1 MKEIIYLDTNLV
13 NSLLAQQNAGLVTK
27 LVNENSESDSNAEGG
42 FDQTATSVSG
52 GVSTLI
58 KAGVNHSVIENENYN
73 IVFSRSNRNLIETA
87 LDDYSLD
94 LLLQELEGDK
104 LLKSSNFRD
113 GDFVFTVGK
122 LDFFDFEQLKNVS
135 TFDEIED
142 ILPEYNEF
150 KKLQSEYKRVK
161 NNTRKEQLKD
171 EISHNGWNNL
181 ESIRSMS
188 AYFERLFPSS
198 NLAKVSNTIS
208 VLPKEFMKVPTAQLG
223 LMQLSERQIKILGI
237 CSSTFDEQTPS
248 DLSMMTNS
256 MELLKKAPTAILT
269 IMLDSFDLVSS
280 GDYLIRPIAIYYED

>member
-27 LVNENSESDSNAEGG
+27 LVSENSESDSNAEGG
-42 FDQTATSVSG
+42 FEQTATAVAS

-58 KAGVNHSVIENENYN
+58 KADVNHSTTENENYN

-104 LLKSSNFRD
+104 LLKTSDFQD

-122 LDFFDFEQLKNVS
+122 LDFFDFEQLKNVF
-135 TFDEIED
+135 TFDEVED
-142 ILPEYNEF
+142 ILPEYDEF

-161 NNTRKEQLKD
+161 NNTRKEQLKSK
-171 EISHNGWNNL
+171 ISHNGWNNL

-198 NLAKVSNTIS
+198 NLAKISNTIS

-248 DLSMMTNS
+248 DLSMMANS
-256 MELLKKAPTAILT
+256 MEVLKKAPTAILT
-269 IMLDSFDLVSS
+269 IMLDSFGLVSS
-280 GDYLIRPIAIYYED
+280 GDYLIRPIAIYYEG

>member
-42 FDQTATSVSG
+42 FEQSTTTVSG
-52 GVSTLI
+52 GFTALV
-58 KAGVNHSVIENENYN
+58 KADGNHSRTENENYN

-94 LLLQELEGDK
+94 LLLQELENDK
-104 LLKSSNFRD
+104 LLKSSDFRD
-113 GDFVFTVGK
+113 GDFVFVVGK

-142 ILPEYNEF
+142 ILPEYDEF

-248 DLSMMTNS
+248 DLSMMANS
-256 MELLKKAPTAILT
+256 MEVLKKAPTAILT
-269 IMLDSFDLVSS
+269 IMLDSFGLVSS

>member
-58 KAGVNHSVIENENYN
+58 RADVNNSAIENENYN

-94 LLLQELEGDK
+94 LLLQELEDNN

-113 GDFVFTVGK
+113 GDFVFIVGK

-142 ILPEYNEF
+142 ILPEYGEF

-198 NLAKVSNTIS
+198 NLAKISNTIS

-223 LMQLSERQIKILGI
+223 LMQLSERQIKILGV

-248 DLSMMTNS
+248 DLSMMANS
-256 MELLKKAPTAILT
+256 MEVLKKAPTAILT
-269 IMLDSFDLVSS
+269 IMLDSFGLVSS

>member
-58 KAGVNHSVIENENYN
+58 KADVNHSAIENKNYN

>member
-58 KAGVNHSVIENENYN
+58 KAGVNHSAIENENYN

-94 LLLQELEGDK
+94 LLLQELENDK
-104 LLKSSNFRD
+104 LLKSSDFRD
-113 GDFVFTVGK
+113 GDFVFVVGK

-142 ILPEYNEF
+142 ILPEYDEF

-181 ESIRSMS
+181 EFIRSMS
-188 AYFERLFPSS
+188 VYFERLFPSS
-198 NLAKVSNTIS
+198 NLVKISNTIS
-208 VLPKEFMKVPTAQLG
+208 VLPKEYMKVPTAQLG
-223 LMQLSERQIKILGI
+223 LMQLSGRQIKILGI

-248 DLSMMTNS
+248 DLSTMANS
-256 MELLKKAPTAILT
+256 MEVLKKAPTTIIA
-269 IMLDSFDLVSS
+269 IMLDSFDLVSN

>member
-52 GVSTLI
+52 GVSALI
-58 KAGVNHSVIENENYN
+58 NAGVNHSATANENYN

-94 LLLQELEGDK
+94 LLLQELENDK
-104 LLKSSNFRD
+104 LLKSSDFRD

-122 LDFFDFEQLKNVS
+122 LDFFDFEQLKNVF

-150 KKLQSEYKRVK
+150 KKIQSEYKRVK

-223 LMQLSERQIKILGI
+223 LMQLSGRQIKILGI

-248 DLSMMTNS
+248 DLSMMANS

-269 IMLDSFDLVSS
+269 IMLDSFGLVSS
-280 GDYLIRPIAIYYED
+280 GDYLIRPIAIYYEG

>member
-42 FDQTATSVSG
+42 FDQTTTSVSG

-58 KAGVNHSVIENENYN
+58 RADVNHSAIENENYN

-94 LLLQELEGDK
+94 LLLQELEDDK

-122 LDFFDFEQLKNVS
+122 LDFFDFEQLKNVF

-142 ILPEYNEF
+142 ILPEYDEF

-161 NNTRKEQLKD
+161 NNTRKEQLKNK
-171 EISHNGWNNL
+171 ISHNGWNNL

-223 LMQLSERQIKILGI
+223 LMQLSGRQIKILGI

>member
-58 KAGVNHSVIENENYN
+58 RADVNHSAIENKNYN

>member
-58 KAGVNHSVIENENYN
+58 RADVNHSAIENENYN

-94 LLLQELEGDK
+94 LLLQELENDK
-104 LLKSSNFRD
+104 LLKSSDFRD
-113 GDFVFTVGK
+113 GDFVFVVGK
-122 LDFFDFEQLKNVS
+122 LDFFDFEHLKNVS
-135 TFDEIED
+135 TFDEVED
-142 ILPEYNEF
+142 ILPEYDEF

-171 EISHNGWNNL
+171 KISHNGWNNL

-223 LMQLSERQIKILGI
+223 LMQLSGRQIKILGI

-248 DLSMMTNS
+248 DLSMMANS
-256 MELLKKAPTAILT
+256 MEVLKKAPTAILT
-269 IMLDSFDLVSS
+269 IMLDSFGLVSS
-280 GDYLIRPIAIYYED
+280 GDYLIRPIAIYYEG

>member
-58 KAGVNHSVIENENYN
+58 RADVNNSAIENENYN

-94 LLLQELEGDK
+94 LLLQELEDNN

-113 GDFVFTVGK
+113 GDFVFIVGK

-142 ILPEYNEF
+142 ILPEYGEF

-198 NLAKVSNTIS
+198 NLAKISNTIS

-248 DLSMMTNS
+248 DLSMMANS
-256 MELLKKAPTAILT
+256 MEVLKKAPTAILT
-269 IMLDSFDLVSS
+269 IMLDSFGLVSS

>member
-58 KAGVNHSVIENENYN
+58 KAGVNHSAIENENYN

-94 LLLQELEGDK
+94 LLLQELENDK
-104 LLKSSNFRD
+104 LLKSSDFRD
-113 GDFVFTVGK
+113 RDFVFTVGRF
-122 LDFFDFEQLKNVS
+122 DFFDFEQLKNVS

-142 ILPEYNEF
+142 ILPEYAEF

-208 VLPKEFMKVPTAQLG
+208 VLPKEYMKVPTAQLG
-223 LMQLSERQIKILGI
+223 LMQLSGRQIKILGI

-248 DLSMMTNS
+248 DLSMMANS
-256 MELLKKAPTAILT
+256 MEVLKKAPTTIIA

>member
-58 KAGVNHSVIENENYN
+58 KAGVNHSAIENENYN

-94 LLLQELEGDK
+94 LLLQELENDK
-104 LLKSSNFRD
+104 LLKSSDFRD
-113 GDFVFTVGK
+113 GDFVFVVGK

-142 ILPEYNEF
+142 ILPEYDEF

-171 EISHNGWNNL
+171 EISRNGWNNL

-208 VLPKEFMKVPTAQLG
+208 VLPKEFMKVPTAQLS
-223 LMQLSERQIKILGI
+223 LMQLSGRQIKILGI

-248 DLSMMTNS
+248 DLSMMANS
-256 MELLKKAPTAILT
+256 MEVLKKAPTAILT
-269 IMLDSFDLVSS
+269 IMLDSFGLVSS

>member
-58 KAGVNHSVIENENYN
+58 RADVNHSAIENENYN

-94 LLLQELEGDK
+94 LLLQELENDK
-104 LLKSSNFRD
+104 LLKSSDFRD
-113 GDFVFTVGK
+113 GDFVFVVVK
-122 LDFFDFEQLKNVS
+122 LDFFDFEHLKNVS
-135 TFDEIED
+135 TFDEVED
-142 ILPEYNEF
+142 ILPEYDEF

-171 EISHNGWNNL
+171 KISHNGWNNL

-223 LMQLSERQIKILGI
+223 LMQLSGRQIKILGI

-248 DLSMMTNS
+248 DLSMMANS
-256 MELLKKAPTAILT
+256 MEVLKKAPTAILT
-269 IMLDSFDLVSS
+269 IMLDSFGLVSS
-280 GDYLIRPIAIYYED
+280 GDYLIRPIAIYYEG

>member
-1 MKEIIYLDTNLV
+1 M
-13 NSLLAQQNAGLVTK
+13 
-27 LVNENSESDSNAEGG
+27 
-42 FDQTATSVSG
+42 
-52 GVSTLI
+52 
-58 KAGVNHSVIENENYN
+58 
-73 IVFSRSNRNLIETA
+73 
-87 LDDYSLD
+87 
-94 LLLQELEGDK
+94 LLQELENDK
-104 LLKSSNFRD
+104 LLKSSDFRD
-113 GDFVFTVGK
+113 GDFVFVVGK

-142 ILPEYNEF
+142 ILPEYDEF

-181 ESIRSMS
+181 EFIRSMS

-198 NLAKVSNTIS
+198 NLAKISNTIS
-208 VLPKEFMKVPTAQLG
+208 VLPKEYMKVPTAQLG
-223 LMQLSERQIKILGI
+223 LMQLSGRQIKILGI

-248 DLSMMTNS
+248 DLSTMANS
-256 MELLKKAPTAILT
+256 MEVLKKAPTTIIA

>member
-58 KAGVNHSVIENENYN
+58 KAGVNHSAIENENYN

-94 LLLQELEGDK
+94 LLLQELENDK
-104 LLKSSNFRD
+104 LLKSSDFRD
-113 GDFVFTVGK
+113 GDFVFTVGRF
-122 LDFFDFEQLKNVS
+122 DFFDFEQLKNVS

-142 ILPEYNEF
+142 ILPEYAEF

-208 VLPKEFMKVPTAQLG
+208 VLPKEYMKVPTAPTWSYAAQ
-223 LMQLSERQIKILGI
+223 RK
-237 CSSTFDEQTPS
+237 
-248 DLSMMTNS
+248 TNKNTRY
-256 MELLKKAPTAILT
+256 LL
-269 IMLDSFDLVSS
+269 
-280 GDYLIRPIAIYYED
+280 IYI

>member
-13 NSLLAQQNAGLVTK
+13 NSLLAQKNAGLVTK

-58 KAGVNHSVIENENYN
+58 KAGANHSAIANENYN

-94 LLLQELEGDK
+94 LLLQELEGNK
-104 LLKSSNFRD
+104 LLKTSDFQD
-113 GDFVFTVGK
+113 GDFVFAVGK
-122 LDFFDFEQLKNVS
+122 LDFFDFEQLKNVF

-142 ILPEYNEF
+142 ILPEYDKF

-223 LMQLSERQIKILGI
+223 LMQLSGRQIKILGI

>member
-58 KAGVNHSVIENENYN
+58 RADVNHSAIENENYN

-94 LLLQELEGDK
+94 LLLQELEDNN

-113 GDFVFTVGK
+113 GDFVFIVGK

-142 ILPEYNEF
+142 ILPEYGEF

-198 NLAKVSNTIS
+198 NLAKISNTIS

-248 DLSMMTNS
+248 DLSMMANS
-256 MELLKKAPTAILT
+256 MEVLKKAPTAILT
-269 IMLDSFDLVSS
+269 IMLDSFGLVSS

>member
-58 KAGVNHSVIENENYN
+58 RADVNHSSIENENYN

-94 LLLQELEGDK
+94 LLLQELEDDK

-113 GDFVFTVGK
+113 GDFIFTAGK
-122 LDFFDFEQLKNVS
+122 FDFFDFEQLKNVF

-142 ILPEYNEF
+142 ILPEYDKF
-150 KKLQSEYKRVK
+150 KKTSVQLQKS
-161 NNTRKEQLKD
+161 
-171 EISHNGWNNL
+171 
-181 ESIRSMS
+181 
-188 AYFERLFPSS
+188 
-198 NLAKVSNTIS
+198 
-208 VLPKEFMKVPTAQLG
+208 
-223 LMQLSERQIKILGI
+223 
-237 CSSTFDEQTPS
+237 
-248 DLSMMTNS
+248 
-256 MELLKKAPTAILT
+256 KK
-269 IMLDSFDLVSS
+269 
-280 GDYLIRPIAIYYED
+280 

>member
-58 KAGVNHSVIENENYN
+58 KAGVNHSTTENENYN

-94 LLLQELEGDK
+94 LLLQELEGNK
-104 LLKSSNFRD
+104 LLKTSDFQD

-122 LDFFDFEQLKNVS
+122 LDFFDFEQLKNVF
-135 TFDEIED
+135 TFDEVED
-142 ILPEYNEF
+142 ILPEYDEF

-161 NNTRKEQLKD
+161 NNTRKEQLKNM
-171 EISHNGWNNL
+171 ISHNGWNNL

-248 DLSMMTNS
+248 DLSMMANS

-269 IMLDSFDLVSS
+269 IMLDSFGLVSS
-280 GDYLIRPIAIYYED
+280 GDYLIRPIAIYYEG

>member
-58 KAGVNHSVIENENYN
+58 KAGVNHSAIENENYN

-94 LLLQELEGDK
+94 LLLQELENDK
-104 LLKSSNFRD
+104 LLKSSDFRD
-113 GDFVFTVGK
+113 GDFVFVVGK

-142 ILPEYNEF
+142 ILPEYDEF

-181 ESIRSMS
+181 EFIRSMS

-198 NLAKVSNTIS
+198 NLAKISNTIS
-208 VLPKEFMKVPTAQLG
+208 VLPKEYMKVPTAQLG
-223 LMQLSERQIKILGI
+223 LMQLSGRQIKILGI

-248 DLSMMTNS
+248 DLSTMANG
-256 MELLKKAPTAILT
+256 MEVLKKAPTTIIA

>member
-58 KAGVNHSVIENENYN
+58 KAGVNHSAIENENYN

-94 LLLQELEGDK
+94 LLLQELENDK

-113 GDFVFTVGK
+113 GDFVFTVGRF
-122 LDFFDFEQLKNVS
+122 DFFDFEQLKNVS

-142 ILPEYNEF
+142 ILPEYAEF

-208 VLPKEFMKVPTAQLG
+208 VLPKEYMKVPTDQLG
-223 LMQLSERQIKILGI
+223 LMQLSGRQIKILGI

-248 DLSMMTNS
+248 DLSMMANS
-256 MELLKKAPTAILT
+256 MEVLKKAPTTIIA